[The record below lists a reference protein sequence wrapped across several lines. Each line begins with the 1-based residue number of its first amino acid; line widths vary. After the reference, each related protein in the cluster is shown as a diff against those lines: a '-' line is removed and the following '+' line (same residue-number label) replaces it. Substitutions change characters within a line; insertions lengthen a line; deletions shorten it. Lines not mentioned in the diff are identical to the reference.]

1 MLFRSFLAARLSGS
15 FDNLNCKNYGLTDPV
30 NLTLDG
36 NGVAVAATYN
46 TAAQTAGTTGGGH
59 HGHQGG
65 HGNRHNWR
73 ANFMPGR
80 HGHV

>member
-1 MLFRSFLAARLSGS
+1 MARLSGS

-30 NLTLDG
+30 TLTLDP
-36 NGVAVAATYN
+36 NGVATGATYN
-46 TAAQTAGTTGGGH
+46 TTPQTMGGG
-59 HGHQGG
+59 GTG
-65 HGNRHNWR
+65 HGQRGGRHNWR